1 MARWKHWKDG
11 KMARWQDGKDGKDG
25 NIGKNTTTKK
35 QLVNTTSAGESFT
48 TSTTKMYPQQTRT
61 VHKWATG
68 WGWQRTVIQVS
79 VRNNNRVLNGCR
91 CQCIRI
97 NNAST
102 GQFVVVHGTG
112 FAHGETGTR
121 RSGTSGTGDTC
132 REFG

>member
-1 MARWKHWKDG
+1 
-11 KMARWQDGKDGKDG
+11 MARWQDGKMAKME
-25 NIGKNTTTKK
+25 KMETLEKKPTTKK

-79 VRNNNRVLNGCR
+79 VRNNNRVLNVCR
-91 CQCIRI
+91 CQCVRI

-112 FAHGETGTR
+112 FAHGETSTR
-121 RSGTSGTGDTC
+121 HSGTGGGTGDTC